1 LISALVWQRTGR
13 PKFGEIARQLRIVS
27 ASDMML
33 VLRSRAKHEQTGDA
47 ASRLR
52 LLSVEDVRRILRI
65 QRGRQRPIG
74 RYFVEKERMSDA
86 ELSRLLHELFRH
98 NARCR
103 LEAEKSRS
111 KSRVEKEEA
120 TA

>member
-1 LISALVWQRTGR
+1 VHR
-13 PKFGEIARQLRIVS
+13 
-27 ASDMML
+27 
-33 VLRSRAKHEQTGDA
+33 EQTGAA

-52 LLSVEDVRRILRI
+52 LLTVDDVRRVLRI
-65 QRGRQRPIG
+65 QRARQRPIG

-103 LEAEKSRS
+103 IDAEKNRASGERAQ
-111 KSRVEKEEA
+111 A
-120 TA
+120 TV